1 MSSLAS
7 TFPAEIWLIIIKYLQ
22 QEKASSQHLSRLS
35 RTCRAFYEEV
45 EPLLYETIILKW
57 RKNSKLLAETLQRR
71 PQLKALVKELRHE
84 HEMGISLTNFSKPF
98 YKQLTSMEN
107 LETLIF
113 NPKWTIIRCLGVRLF
128 PEPNQDRWRS
138 EAEDLLRGLLLVDVW
153 GHDVGDDWHGQI
165 NAFLSKPHGTGF
177 PVGSEVDI
185 IQAVFDLTGNSV
197 DEWEA
202 TLDDRLAF
210 CDISPDIKP
219 EVFSSLR
226 VCHLGTN
233 TTLNPYVNFRPFMF
247 SPTIFR
253 LRPRLKELC
262 MTGIKFSHE
271 WDDMDINEPEQKS
284 ALENLT
290 MLNCELSIND
300 SHDLFSHARGLKRLV
315 FRGPAFASFFR
326 VPESF
331 RGGPIAYDIRTILG
345 SSLESL
351 DIDIY
356 WGVPDGL
363 RLRGGMPRLRKLTA
377 TTQTLFG
384 SFDSEDQDIKDFIPE
399 SLEELVIRHEEGSH
413 LPLASIYRTAES
425 GQIAKLHTVVVQIG
439 DFMRPDSYPYRVV
452 VEWKD
457 DFQCQGINLSAESVP
472 YPLHIPR
479 YEACSCENLSFYHRF
494 PHHHKGLFR

>member
-7 TFPAEIWLIIIKYLQ
+7 TFPVEIWLIIIKHLQ

-35 RTCRAFYEEV
+35 RTCRAFYEEI
-45 EPLLYETIILKW
+45 EPLLYETIILK
-57 RKNSKLLAETLQRR
+57 RKAKARLLADTLQRR
-71 PQLKALVKELRHE
+71 PHLKALVKELRHE
-84 HEMGISLTNFSKPF
+84 DEMGISLTNFSKPF

-113 NPKWTIIRCLGVRLF
+113 K
-128 PEPNQDRWRS
+128 PEWKRMSFLSRRWPSEPEQDRWRS
-138 EAEDLLRGLLLVDVW
+138 EAEDLLRELFYGERSYGWDYVTEDGW
-153 GHDVGDDWHGQI
+153 YGQI

-177 PVGSEVDI
+177 PVGSEDDI
-185 IQAVFDLTGNSV
+185 IQAVFDMTGNSIH
-197 DEWEA
+197 EWEA
-202 TLDDRLAF
+202 TLDGRLAF
-210 CDISPDIKP
+210 CHISPDIKP

-233 TTLNPYVNFRPFMF
+233 TTLDPYVHSRPFMF

-262 MTGIKFSHE
+262 ITGMKFSHE
-271 WDDMDINEPEQKS
+271 WYDVDLNQPTHKS
-284 ALENLT
+284 ALRKLT
-290 MLNCELSIND
+290 MLNCELSI
-300 SHDLFSHARGLKRLV
+300 HD
-315 FRGPAFASFFR
+315 FRELCS

-331 RGGPIAYDIRTILG
+331 QGGPIAYDIRTILG

-384 SFDSEDQDIKDFIPE
+384 SFDSDDQDIKDFIPE

-413 LPLASIYRTAES
+413 LPLPSIYRTAES
-425 GQIAKLHTVVVQIG
+425 GQIAKLHTVIVQIG
-439 DFMRPDSYPYRVV
+439 DFMRLDSYPYRAV

-472 YPLHIPR
+472 YPPHMPR
-479 YEACSCENLSFYHRF
+479 YEACSCENLNFYHRF
-494 PHHHKGLFR
+494 PNHHKALFR